1 MSIPPTVLTVIRKL
15 CILLRD
21 TADRRRLLL
30 FVLST
35 ALALVLGI
43 AAVTPSEAEK
53 LIGAGGYYYML
64 GLFSL
69 FVVYGARVWAERPL
83 VWRAWVRAPGLVG
96 IVVLGTTAVA
106 IWCDPFKHK
115 ILFDE
120 YVLQGTAFHMH
131 ATKEIGTIIR
141 AYDVWH
147 RSALR
152 SSAGWATRSQAVVRR
167 CWQSPCSVRCRCWA
181 SRPPAPGW
189 SCTTLPCSLW

>member
-1 MSIPPTVLTVIRKL
+1 MSIPPTALTVIRKL
-15 CILLRD
+15 CNLLRD
-21 TADRRRLLL
+21 TADRRRPLL

-35 ALALVLGI
+35 ALAWVLGI

-141 AYDVWH
+141 AYDVWGTWLPIDTFFDKRPYFYGAH
-147 RSALR
+147 RGR
-152 SSAGWATRSQAVVRR
+152 QV
-167 CWQSPCSVRCRCWA
+167 
-181 SRPPAPGW
+181 
-189 SCTTLPCSLW
+189 LPYQLFHL